1 MQANYG
7 CGDIEEKYDDYTKTY
22 HPGTTGVSCSLLQ
35 SPELKHTEES
45 TRLEAQ
51 QRPEEPKVDKP
62 KHPSKSRGF
71 EVTRK
76 IRGIKAPK
84 IIKTARQSQSPE
96 TKIHSKTF

>member
-22 HPGTTGVSCSLLQ
+22 HPGTTGVSCSLLR
-35 SPELKHTEES
+35 SLELKHTEES

-51 QRPEEPKVDKP
+51 QHPEEPKVDKT
-62 KHPSKSRGF
+62 KHSSKSRGF

-76 IRGIKAPK
+76 IRGIKAPRR
-84 IIKTARQSQSPE
+84 IKTARQSQSPE
-96 TKIHSKTF
+96 T